1 MGTDSNF
8 PFLLKGGVK
17 IPRRERRLY
26 ISSYYHIMI
35 QGINKLN
42 IFKTNIEKNTYLK
55 YLNEEKKKY
64 GIKILAYVIMD
75 NHLHL
80 LIYDEKEENVSKW
93 MQIVNTKYAKFY
105 NKEHNRVGYVYRD
118 RFKSKPISDRTYL
131 YNVLAY
137 IHFNPIEAGISKEL
151 SQYSFSSYNDYL
163 CNRKSKE
170 EILLLFENEDY
181 QSLYNLIH
189 EKYYKKM
196 LLKSSESP
204 ENILENYLHGK
215 KVKEIKRDKEL
226 IAKIVIEMKRGC
238 NLREYQIA
246 KILSIGKNRIN
257 QLRREGFIKED

>member
-1 MGTDSNF
+1 
-8 PFLLKGGVK
+8 
-17 IPRRERRLY
+17 
-26 ISSYYHIMI
+26 MI

-42 IFKTNIEKNTYLK
+42 IFKTDKEKNTYLK

-64 GIKILAYVIMD
+64 DIKILAYVIMD
-75 NHLHL
+75 NHMHL

-105 NKEHNRVGYVYRD
+105 NKEHDRVGYVYRD

-137 IHFNPIEAGISKEL
+137 RHFKPIEAGISKEL
-151 SQYSFSSYNDYL
+151 SQYSFSSYNDYVYS
-163 CNRKSKE
+163 RKSKE
-170 EILLLFENEDY
+170 EIMLLFNSEDY
-181 QSLYNLIH
+181 QSVYNLIH

-196 LLKSSESP
+196 LLKSIEYP
-204 ENILENYLHGK
+204 EKILDNYLHGK

-226 IAKIVIEMKRGC
+226 IAKIVIEIKEQYQ
-238 NLREYQIA
+238 LADYQIA

-257 QLRREGFIKED
+257 QLKKEGFIKEDKTSKLLLNTNLEIKRK

>member
-1 MGTDSNF
+1 
-8 PFLLKGGVK
+8 
-17 IPRRERRLY
+17 
-26 ISSYYHIMI
+26 MI

-42 IFKTNIEKNTYLK
+42 IFETDMEKHTYLK

-64 GIKILAYVIMD
+64 EIKVLAYAIMD
-75 NHLHL
+75 NHIHL
-80 LIYDEKEENVSKW
+80 LVYDEKEENVSKW

-105 NKEHNRVGYVYRD
+105 NKEHDRVGYVYRD

-151 SQYSFSSYNDYL
+151 SQYSFSSYNDYVY
-163 CNRKSKE
+163 NRKSKE
-170 EILLLFENEDY
+170 EIILLFEHEDY
-181 QSLYNLIH
+181 QSIYKLIH

-204 ENILENYLHGK
+204 EKILEQYLQGK
-215 KVKEIKRDKEL
+215 KVREIKRDKEL
-226 IAKIVIEMKRGC
+226 IAKIVIKIKSEY
-238 NLREYQIA
+238 NLSDCQIA

-257 QLRREGFIKED
+257 QLKREGFIKEH

>member
-1 MGTDSNF
+1 
-8 PFLLKGGVK
+8 
-17 IPRRERRLY
+17 
-26 ISSYYHIMI
+26 MI

-64 GIKILAYVIMD
+64 DIKILAYVIMD
-75 NHLHL
+75 NHMHL
-80 LIYDEKEENVSKW
+80 LIYDEKEKNVSKW

-105 NKEHNRVGYVYRD
+105 NKEHDRVGYVYRD
-118 RFKSKPISDRTYL
+118 RFKSKPIWDRTYL

-151 SQYSFSSYNDYL
+151 SQYTFSSYNDYVY
-163 CNRKSKE
+163 NRKSRE
-170 EILLLFENEDY
+170 EVILLFSNEDY

-196 LLKSSESP
+196 LLKSNRSP
-204 ENILENYLHGK
+204 ENILQNYLDGK
-215 KVKEIKRDKEL
+215 TVKEIKRNKEL
-226 IAKIVIEMKRGC
+226 IAKIVIEIKREY

-257 QLRREGFIKED
+257 QLKREGFIKED